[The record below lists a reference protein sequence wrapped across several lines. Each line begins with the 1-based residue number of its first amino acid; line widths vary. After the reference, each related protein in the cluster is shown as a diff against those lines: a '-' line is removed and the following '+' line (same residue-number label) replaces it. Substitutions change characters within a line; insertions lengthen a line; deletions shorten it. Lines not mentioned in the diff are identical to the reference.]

1 MANTKSTQH
10 EIDLTSELNLNRF
23 KADIKPYNGF
33 NERNSPYYGG
43 CLSPLY
49 IKDEGTAGDTS
60 QFYNGH
66 EYSTT
71 GGSLKKDGVTV
82 MTVSTQGFE
91 QTVYNKGE
99 EYLNYYDDNH
109 YVIYK
114 DGEVKTYYEGTYY
127 SNPNESTYVNSKI
140 EENDG
145 KIIIVTTSPNYIRA
159 TTKLNGTVISYN
171 LYLDSYEIDPNVD
184 STRISSKLIYSGGR
198 TFWLIFYRGGA
209 FTLGPYY
216 KMSTSTWEEGI
227 VPAWVTDGVSYS
239 SKAAT
244 VTVGGVSKDFTGIT
258 YQIYSKPNRVWI
270 GFSDSSSTAKNGDI
284 KDYYDTS
291 NVYYT
296 TVAVP
301 QLYRWVSL
309 RNKNTLKIGWTW
321 TTSGGLFTNGSFDCI
336 IGLHSNSLTFTTDT
350 RFTGWI
356 INVGS
361 PTKTKSAGS
370 VEYVLGLAGMLTG
383 QGQGVGTNLSGSPFF
398 RYRYF
403 PDKSTTPT
411 TYPMFVDM
419 NDVAG
424 FVSDADSKIQYYGT
438 TGNWPSLPGGT
449 IKKYGN
455 WRLLLD
461 KDCIPIGFSY
471 GYQED
476 IGTLVTP
483 WGSIDASRQ
492 IHGDEDDGFTY
503 FDVDQKKWVNIDLLT
518 RTNVPFTIIGDYVVL
533 NTTDYYNCY
542 RISDGTRHHWAS
554 DWNNRLNVSL
564 GTSDLE
570 TFTTYSNSYTL
581 ASGQNPNWSDDDPPS
596 ATFSAV
602 VVNASSATL
611 SDVRAPCG
619 NEPSGTNLIRIF
631 KDSNYLTTIMSV
643 STGGLATL
651 STESGY
657 AGLWPTQVRYNIPIM
672 FDVID
677 SGFDLTLVKFDET
690 SFAVMYYDNK
700 IRYQYTNNSIASFDN
715 MFVLQAQAYGLVR
728 DKIYALTYSG
738 DTLMSSQVVAPTL
751 GLQFIGATLYNAY
764 FYSKTTRAIY
774 SFSADNNLK
783 VFTQA
788 DSITSVTG
796 ASYLPATGSILIG
809 TPDCL
814 YVLNEIFG
822 IYRIN
827 DIKNFSVASQ
837 GNGVVTVKTTG
848 NHKYSLSYEPKTLYT
863 KQNVILDTAFYGVG
877 SNIVSVNDCWY
888 VRVTDQYHGEG
899 EIKLA
904 VSTLTDIGRQTEE
917 RTFKIKAN
925 DWDELTDTFYI
936 RFQPKLQRAVGVSLH
951 IESPFKVAYIGVGAT
966 PETLQLNNKGSI

>member
-10 EIDLTSELNLNRF
+10 EIDLTSELNLNKF

-33 NERNSPYYGG
+33 NERNSPFYGG

-49 IKDEGTAGDTS
+49 IKDDGTAGNTS
-60 QFYNGH
+60 QFYDGH
-66 EYSTT
+66 EYSTS

-109 YVIYK
+109 YVIYE
-114 DGEVKTYYEGTYY
+114 DGKVKTYYEGTYY

-145 KIIIVTTSPNYIRA
+145 KIIIITTSPNYIRA
-159 TTKLNGTVISYN
+159 TAKLNGTVISKN
-171 LYLDSYEIDPNVD
+171 QYLDSYEIDPNID
-184 STRISSKLIYSGGR
+184 STRISSKLISSGGR

-216 KMSTSTWEEGI
+216 NMSTSTWEEGL

-270 GFSDSSSTAKNGDI
+270 GFSDGSSTAKNGDI
-284 KDYYDTS
+284 KDYYDSS

-296 TVAVP
+296 TGAVP

-309 RNKNTLKIGWTW
+309 RNKRTLKIGWNW
-321 TTSGGLFTNGSFDCI
+321 TTDVGSLTGGSFDCI
-336 IGLHSNSLTFTTDT
+336 LGLHSNSLSFSTNSL
-350 RFTGWI
+350 FTGWI

-361 PTKTKSAGS
+361 SADTKSAGS
-370 VEYVLGLAGMLTG
+370 VDYVLGLAGMLTG
-383 QGQGVGTNLSGSPFF
+383 QGQGVGTSLSGSPFF

-403 PDKSTTPT
+403 PNKSTTPT

-424 FVSDADSKIQYYGT
+424 FVRDSNSKIQYYGT

-461 KDCIPIGFSY
+461 KDCMPTGFSY
-471 GYQED
+471 GYSND
-476 IGTLVTP
+476 IGTLVIP
-483 WGSIDASRQ
+483 WGSIDTSRQ

-503 FDVDQKKWVNIDLLT
+503 FDIDRKKWVNIDRSARL
-518 RTNVPFTIIGDYVVL
+518 NVPFTIIGDYVVL
-533 NTTDYYNCY
+533 NTTDYINCY
-542 RISDGTRHHWAS
+542 KISDGTTGHWGS
-554 DWNNRLNVSL
+554 DWNNRLNVSFVS
-564 GTSDLE
+564 SDLV

-581 ASGQNPNWSDDDPPS
+581 ASGQDPTWSEDKLPS
-596 ATFSAV
+596 ATFGAV
-602 VVNASSATL
+602 VVNASSDSL
-611 SDVRAPCG
+611 PSPLYAPCG
-619 NEPSGTNLIRIF
+619 NEPSGLNKIKIF
-631 KDSNYLTTIMSV
+631 KNSAYVTSIFSV
-643 STGGLATL
+643 SGEEATL
-651 STESGY
+651 TEETSY
-657 AGLWPTQVRYNIPIM
+657 SAYWPTQVRYNIPIM
-672 FDVID
+672 FDVVD
-677 SGFDLTLVKFDET
+677 SGFDLTLVKFGDL
-690 SFAVMYYDNK
+690 SFSVIYYDNK

-715 MFVLQAQAYGLVR
+715 MFVLQAQAYGLAR
-728 DKIYALTYSG
+728 DRIYALTYSG

-751 GLQFIGATLYNAY
+751 GLTYIGATLYNAY
-764 FYSKTTRAIY
+764 FYSPTTRAIY
-774 SFSADNNLK
+774 AFSADNNLK

-814 YVLNEIFG
+814 YVLNEMFG
-822 IYRIN
+822 IYRIP

-863 KQNVILDTAFYGVG
+863 KHNVILDTSFYGAG

-917 RTFKIKAN
+917 RVFKIKAK
-925 DWDELTDTFYI
+925 DWDDMTDTFYI
-936 RFQPKLQRAVGVSLH
+936 RFQPRLQRAVGVSLH